1 MTIEQIVEIWKN
13 EIESI
18 NIRGYSRKISLSQS
32 SFYPTT
38 NPHKRGS
45 LNNLKH
51 DFYRIDFIFE
61 DVKTINPCNE
71 IYLNQKERDDW
82 KKELESHFI
91 KKFKSHYT
99 GSFSPE
105 QVIRRNK
112 DFILFNN
119 EYCDFFGWE
128 TGVMERESLIIQF
141 YLSSVVSKIREEKLK
156 ELID

>member
-18 NIRGYSRKISLSQS
+18 NIRGYSRKISSSQFS
-32 SFYPTT
+32 
-38 NPHKRGS
+38 NPPRR
-45 LNNLKH
+45 H
-51 DFYRIDFIFE
+51 DLYRINFKFE
-61 DVKTINPCNE
+61 GHH
-71 IYLNQKERDDW
+71 YFNQKERDDW
-82 KKELESHFI
+82 KKELESNFVE
-91 KKFKSHYT
+91 KFKSSYT

-105 QVIRRNK
+105 QAIRRNA

-128 TGVMERESLIIQF
+128 NGDLIIQF